1 MADKIS
7 PELNQQPG
15 AESPEAASFRNLAAT
30 YSKPVL
36 FVVILALVAALLFSA
51 WRTRREANAE
61 AASRALFFAQS
72 PEELQQSAL
81 TSPSAPTAPAALF
94 SAASAFCNASRFE
107 EALEAANA
115 FLAAYPSH
123 EWAPAAAFTA
133 AASLEA
139 LERYDEAV
147 AAYDALA
154 SAESTPDTWVLQARN
169 GQARSLQ
176 ALARFDEARAIYE
189 DLSLRFTEANVQS
202 QINANLQFLAKA
214 ERASTLPLPDLSP
227 AEPAPEAIPEA
238 APEAAPEA
246 EPEAIPEPAP
256 ETEPAPAE

>member
-1 MADKIS
+1 MADHTT
-7 PELNQQPG
+7 PEQNQTPVNPA
-15 AESPEAASFRNLAAT
+15 AESADVTSFRALAAA
-30 YSKPVL
+30 YAKPFL
-36 FVVILALVAALLFSA
+36 FVVLLAVVASLLFSA
-51 WRTRREANAE
+51 WRTRREAAAE
-61 AASRALFFAQS
+61 AASRTLFFAQS

-81 TSPSAPTAPAALF
+81 SFPSAPSAPVALF
-94 SAASAFCNASRFE
+94 SAASEYYNASRFE
-107 EALEAANA
+107 EALDAANA
-115 FLAAYPSH
+115 FTAAYPSH

-133 AASLEA
+133 AAALEA

-154 SAESTPDTWVLQARN
+154 SAEGTPDTWVLQARN

-189 DLSLRFTEANVQS
+189 DLALRFTEANVQS

-227 AEPAPEAIPEA
+227 APEPAPEAS
-238 APEAAPEA
+238 PEAAPEA
-246 EPEAIPEPAP
+246 EP
-256 ETEPAPAE
+256 APAE